1 MRHTHPIPAR
11 MMALVARV
19 RRVNSVALASA
30 CGIAIAGLAL
40 LFNSAALA
48 QQTYEG
54 QWLIEAKP
62 QSEQVNLS
70 LRYHIGKNKADN
82 NFGFNSNT
90 SFDIALAQ
98 FSGLTQ
104 AQMMSATGGHVDDS
118 RNVAAADIEIKAA
131 A

>member
-1 MRHTHPIPAR
+1 MRQTDPVSDR
-11 MMALVARV
+11 MKELVERF
-19 RRVNSVALASA
+19 RRANTSVVVTASA
-30 CGIAIAGLAL
+30 IAIAGLAL
-40 LFNSAALA
+40 LFNAAALA

-62 QSEQVNLS
+62 QSEKVNLS

-104 AQMMSATGGHVDDS
+104 AQMM
-118 RNVAAADIEIKAA
+118 
-131 A
+131 